1 MDTLVVNLVPK
12 ILIAFREIIG
22 AHLIKLNFASVQWQ
36 KDELIIIFEQ
46 YNVDFVSIFQG
57 LQGNQS
63 SQIKGKQG

>member
-36 KDELIIIFEQ
+36 KDELIIIFEH
-46 YNVDFVSIFQG
+46 YADFVSILQG

-63 SQIKGKQG
+63 SEI

>member
-46 YNVDFVSIFQG
+46 
-57 LQGNQS
+57 
-63 SQIKGKQG
+63 